1 MQNQL
6 MRIWL
11 HLLVDFPSPTQ
22 PKKYLVFELLC
33 LYPGEVGSILVVVF
47 QPIRLWTHHL
57 SFLHFFFKCEKGDSC
72 SHLLIN
78 VTFSKYWSYRF
89 KKL

>member
-22 PKKYLVFELLC
+22 PKNYLVFELLC

-47 QPIRLWTHHL
+47 QPIRLWTGHL
-57 SFLHFFFKCEKGDSC
+57 SFLHFFFNVKKGIAVFIY
-72 SHLLIN
+72 LLI
-78 VTFSKYWSYRF
+78 SYFF
-89 KKL
+89 KILELQA